1 MVAAEDVIDVE
12 YSIEEAFT
20 FIVSFGMVGKPLQ
33 RPSSCR
39 QHRLDHGRPCLRN
52 RPNWAEHRDPA
63 AMRLLGEGRGG
74 VPETSAALPCS
85 SSCVEPR
92 DHYPYTRIYRVVP
105 LVTSGPQGLKDER
118 GRARRTR
125 AWAHEPPGRHAPWS
139 VRMRRRDLLSVV
151 NRRVGRPGPTPAAEA
166 VHAGSG
172 HRAQL

>member
-1 MVAAEDVIDVE
+1 MSSTA
-12 YSIEEAFT
+12 SRRR
-20 FIVSFGMVGKPLQ
+20 L
-33 RPSSCR
+33 RSSCR
-39 QHRLDHGRPCLRN
+39 SAWWASPCNGRHHAGNTASTTAAHASATDRTGRNTVIPRPCAS
-52 RPNWAEHRDPA
+52 WAKDEEGCRRRAPRCRA
-63 AMRLLGEGRGG
+63 AAAVWSLETIIRILG
-74 VPETSAALPCS
+74 S
-85 SSCVEPR
+85 
-92 DHYPYTRIYRVVP
+92 IRVVP